1 MLRREASAWLA
12 RLQSGNDAEVE
23 RRFRVWYEARPA
35 HANAFERVRR
45 SYESAGLLRHSEL
58 ARDRSWEERAP
69 RASTQPRWAFAGAA
83 ALAVLVPA
91 TILITNG
98 GVGPIGTR
106 NSLMLATA
114 IGEIRQVTL
123 EDGSRLTLDS
133 ATAVEVALGR
143 SERRA
148 VVQKGRARFEVA
160 RDTRP
165 FIIEAGAATV
175 RSGPAVLDVEALGE
189 HSRIEVH
196 SGSATASLRS
206 NTQEAAAVRV
216 DAGQGFS
223 SDREPGTY
231 ALTRG
236 RSAWTK
242 GMLQFDGTPLDDAVA
257 AANRYSERRI
267 IVQGDLHQL
276 RVTGA
281 FRAGDTI
288 GLAKA
293 LAAAF
298 NLSLIQAADGKLI
311 LSSAAQKK
319 SGG

>member
-12 RLQSGNDAEVE
+12 RRQTGSDADVE
-23 RRFRVWYEARPA
+23 RRFRRWYEASPE
-35 HANAFERVRR
+35 HADAFERVSR
-45 SYESAGLLRHSEL
+45 SYESAGLLRHSKL
-58 ARDRSWEERAP
+58 ARDRPLEERAP
-69 RASTQPRWAFAGAA
+69 RASTQPRWAFAVAV

-91 TILITNG
+91 AILTNG
-98 GVGPIGTR
+98 GIIPIGTR
-106 NSLMLATA
+106 NTVLLASA
-114 IGEIRQVTL
+114 VGEIRQVTL
-123 EDGSRLTLDS
+123 EDGSKVTLDTS
-133 ATAVEVALGR
+133 TAVEVALGR

-148 VVQKGRARFEVA
+148 IVQKGRARFEVA
-160 RDTRP
+160 PDPRP
-165 FIIEAGAATV
+165 FIIEAGTATV
-175 RSGPAVLDVEALGE
+175 KSGPAVLDVEALGE
-189 HSRIEVH
+189 HARIEVH
-196 SGSATASLRS
+196 SGRATASRDS
-206 NTQEAAAVRV
+206 SPQEAAAVRV
-216 DAGQGFS
+216 DAGQGFL

-231 ALTRG
+231 ALTND

-242 GMLQFDGTPLDDAVA
+242 GMLQFDATPLGEAVA

-267 IVQGDLHQL
+267 IVRGDLHQL

-298 NLSLIQAADGKLI
+298 NLSLIQAADGNLI

-319 SGG
+319 NGG

>member
-12 RLQSGNDAEVE
+12 RRQSGSDADVE
-23 RRFRVWYEARPA
+23 RRFRGWFEASPE
-35 HANAFERVRR
+35 HADAFERVNR

-58 ARDRSWEERAP
+58 ARDRPLEERAP
-69 RASTQPRWAFAGAA
+69 RASTQPRWAFAGAV

-91 TILITNG
+91 AILVTNG
-98 GVGPIGTR
+98 GIIPIGTR
-106 NSLMLATA
+106 NTVLLASA
-114 IGEIRQVTL
+114 VGEIRQVTL
-123 EDGSRLTLDS
+123 EDGSKVTLDTS
-133 ATAVEVALGR
+133 TAVEVALGR
-143 SERRA
+143 AERRA
-148 VVQKGRARFEVA
+148 IVQKGRARFEVA
-160 RDTRP
+160 PDPRP

-175 RSGPAVLDVEALGE
+175 TNGPAVLDVEALGE
-189 HSRIEVH
+189 HARIEVH
-196 SGSATASLRS
+196 SGSATASRDS
-206 NTQEAAAVRV
+206 SPPEAAAVRV
-216 DAGQGFS
+216 DAGQGFL

-231 ALTRG
+231 ALTND

-242 GMLQFDGTPLDDAVA
+242 GMLQFDGTPLGEAVA

-267 IVQGDLHQL
+267 IVRGDLHQL

-319 SGG
+319 NGG